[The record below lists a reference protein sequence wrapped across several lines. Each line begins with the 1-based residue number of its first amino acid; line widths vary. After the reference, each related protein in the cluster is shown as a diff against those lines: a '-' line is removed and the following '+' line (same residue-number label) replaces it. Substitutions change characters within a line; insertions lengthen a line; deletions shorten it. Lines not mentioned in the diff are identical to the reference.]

1 MVFISYA
8 HADRAEL
15 LPFVEQLQP
24 LVEREQLNLFFDAE
38 RLQAGD
44 VWDDK
49 LQAALQSCEL
59 FLLFASPA
67 SLASAFCIQRELL
80 VAIDRQRR
88 GQCRVVP
95 VVLRPCDWA
104 RKLLPDRSGE
114 SLGRYQALPESGLP
128 VSGFT
133 GAARD
138 QAWLN
143 IVNSLAALLASPPAP
158 LAPPAG
164 PAGATRQPAHAGAA
178 AAALPV

>member
-95 VVLRPCDWA
+95 VVLRPCDWPASCCPTAVA
-104 RKLLPDRSGE
+104 RVWGVTRHCLKVAFPCPVLP
-114 SLGRYQALPESGLP
+114 
-128 VSGFT
+128 
-133 GAARD
+133 ARR
-138 QAWLN
+138 
-143 IVNSLAALLASPPAP
+143 
-158 LAPPAG
+158 
-164 PAGATRQPAHAGAA
+164 ATRPG
-178 AAALPV
+178 